1 MTMRVVCVEIRS
13 PITGESE
20 DKSPWLQLDREYDVL
35 EVYAHPGGRVDLRLV
50 SEDAGTPALFDSAM
64 FMTVDGRVPSTWEAR
79 LEEGGVL
86 RLGPPEWM
94 KPGRPT
100 SIGSRGRWRPSSVR
114 DSARS
119 DRRLGGAARDPGRSQ
134 RHSVQTATRLSI
146 PARMA
151 IGGEVN
157 GSCRVLERRQ
167 RGACC

>member
-119 DRRLGGAARDPGRSQ
+119 DRPHRKRLLDQAYPGS
-134 RHSVQTATRLSI
+134 
-146 PARMA
+146 
-151 IGGEVN
+151 
-157 GSCRVLERRQ
+157 
-167 RGACC
+167 AC